1 MAIDCWRDWC
11 TINLA
16 PWPPK
21 KRFWIIAI
29 WKLSYDLDENWYN
42 MDSYIVSFYI
52 FDFCI
57 DNIMCELTI
66 AIVKHWSLHVSLLD
80 QIIIV

>member
-1 MAIDCWRDWC
+1 MSI
-11 TINLA
+11 
-16 PWPPK
+16 
-21 KRFWIIAI
+21 WIIAI

-66 AIVKHWSLHVSLLD
+66 AIVKHWSLFLCSIKLLLFNGSA
-80 QIIIV
+80 IPTRNINKNIKFC

>member
-1 MAIDCWRDWC
+1 MSI
-11 TINLA
+11 
-16 PWPPK
+16 
-21 KRFWIIAI
+21 WIIAI
-29 WKLSYDLDENWYN
+29 WKLSYDLDENLY

-66 AIVKHWSLHVSLLD
+66 AIVKH
-80 QIIIV
+80 